1 MFREPS
7 AGWALPNLAGNHLRT
22 SAVQSSFYELR

>member
-7 AGWALPNLAGNHLRT
+7 AGRALPNMAGNHLRT